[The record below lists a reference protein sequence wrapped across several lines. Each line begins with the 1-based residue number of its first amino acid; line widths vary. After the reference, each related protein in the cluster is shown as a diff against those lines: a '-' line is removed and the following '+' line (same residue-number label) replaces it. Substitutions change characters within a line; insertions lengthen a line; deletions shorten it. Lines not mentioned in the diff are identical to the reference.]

1 MVLYVHSQQHN
12 VLLSQKKK
20 NMECININKNGAVI
34 SFKDTSEYLY

>member
-1 MVLYVHSQQHN
+1 MCIANNIMSCFLK
-12 VLLSQKKK
+12 KKK